1 MRRGYRC
8 DLDRILDAAV
18 SAYGTVDILAFLASE
33 QGSCINGQIIEIDG
47 GIGQVSPATINEIK
61 RIFRNAGRSFSYA
74 SVSALAGLP
83 VNSHNAIIAPLKG
96 DAENMDDSSCC
107 PLCCKLKMKGWQK

>member
-33 QGSCINGQIIEIDG
+33 QGSCINGQIIEICG
-47 GIGQVSPATINEIK
+47 VMGQVSPATI
-61 RIFRNAGRSFSYA
+61 
-74 SVSALAGLP
+74 
-83 VNSHNAIIAPLKG
+83 IAAFG
-96 DAENMDDSSCC
+96 A
-107 PLCCKLKMKGWQK
+107 MKKD

>member
-33 QGSCINGQIIEIDG
+33 QGSCIDGQIIEISG
-47 GIGQVSPATINEIK
+47 GRGQVS
-61 RIFRNAGRSFSYA
+61 
-74 SVSALAGLP
+74 
-83 VNSHNAIIAPLKG
+83 
-96 DAENMDDSSCC
+96 
-107 PLCCKLKMKGWQK
+107 